1 MDRNSKP
8 LNATGSFYPV
18 SIPPAFLIILDVVIN
33 DKYIALG
40 HLFKKAK
47 PGKITRLKNPYD
59 HYNVSS
65 DSYIDKIIP
74 QNLPS
79 LGGRG

>member
-1 MDRNSKP
+1 
-8 LNATGSFYPV
+8 
-18 SIPPAFLIILDVVIN
+18 
-33 DKYIALG
+33 
-40 HLFKKAK
+40 LFKKAK

-59 HYNVSS
+59 HYNVSF

-79 LGGRG
+79 LGGRGFTLLDRMFAE